1 MHLKIMHFGTFKI
14 MYESPM
20 KNFPNEDAGTG
31 TGLKSSIRHI
41 SKPLQGIKD
50 NTVTIHGPIPKA

>member
-1 MHLKIMHFGTFKI
+1 
-14 MYESPM
+14 M
-20 KNFPNEDAGTG
+20 KNFPYEDTGIG

-50 NTVTIHGPIPKA
+50 NNGHYQDQKHNGVVD